1 MNAVLL
7 RVQAHDHLV
16 RRGGGGE
23 LTVRTKDRGAAVLH
37 VRHHFHGRRRD
48 LGKGRVEVCG
58 SQALAQT
65 LRSPE
70 RRFVAQQAPQALR
83 AGRCSHQLGWV
94 PALYFLLQ
102 AWCGCED

>member
-1 MNAVLL
+1 VNAVLL

-23 LTVRTKDRGAAVLH
+23 LTVRTKDRDAAVLH

-70 RRFVAQQAPQALR
+70 RRFVAQQAP
-83 AGRCSHQLGWV
+83 
-94 PALYFLLQ
+94 
-102 AWCGCED
+102 